1 MDRPPDSADPA
12 PETLTELILRASAQ
26 VSSTL
31 GIRLKPL
38 RVQVDEMRVLHAL
51 SAGGGMSMTELSEA
65 LVIGGPT
72 LTRMA
77 DRLVSENL
85 VYRAPDPHDRRRV
98 RLHLTEAGEDLRCGG
113 GRDRCG
119 HATIAD
125 CALCRTGSGRSV
137 VGPGANGFA
146 AARLIRR
153 PPPSR
158 NPARRRF
165 AAHERFGR
173 GKPLFRAGLLD
184 RIGR

>member
-38 RVQVDEMRVLHAL
+38 GVQVDEMRVLHAL
-51 SAGGGMSMTELSEA
+51 TAAGGMSMTELADA

-72 LTRMA
+72 LTRIA

-98 RLHLTEAGEDLRCGG
+98 RLHLTDAGDICAAEAAELV
-113 GRDRCG
+113 
-119 HATIAD
+119 AD
-125 CALCRTGSGRSV
+125 MQALL
-137 VGPGANGFA
+137 
-146 AARLIRR
+146 AARFADLDLDDLSSALARTAS
-153 PPPSR
+153 PP
-158 NPARRRF
+158 
-165 AAHERFGR
+165 E
-173 GKPLFRAGLLD
+173 D
-184 RIGR
+184 

>member
-98 RLHLTEAGEDLRCGG
+98 RLHLTEAGETC
-113 GRDRCG
+113 
-119 HATIAD
+119 AAEAAEIVAD
-125 CALCRTGSGRSV
+125 MQQLLTA
-137 VGPGANGFA
+137 
-146 AARLIRR
+146 
-153 PPPSR
+153 
-158 NPARRRF
+158 RF
-165 AAHERFGR
+165 AELDLDDLSSALARTAS
-173 GKPLFRAGLLD
+173 PLQD
-184 RIGR
+184 

>member
-26 VSSTL
+26 VSSAL

-98 RLHLTEAGEDLRCGG
+98 RLHLTEAGGTCAAE
-113 GRDRCG
+113 
-119 HATIAD
+119 AAEIVAD
-125 CALCRTGSGRSV
+125 MQQLLTA
-137 VGPGANGFA
+137 
-146 AARLIRR
+146 
-153 PPPSR
+153 
-158 NPARRRF
+158 RF
-165 AAHERFGR
+165 AELDLDDLSSALARTAS
-173 GKPLFRAGLLD
+173 PLKD
-184 RIGR
+184 

>member
-12 PETLTELILRASAQ
+12 PETLTELILRTSAQ

-98 RLHLTEAGEDLRCGG
+98 RLHLTEAGETC
-113 GRDRCG
+113 
-119 HATIAD
+119 AAEAAEIVAD
-125 CALCRTGSGRSV
+125 MQQLLTA
-137 VGPGANGFA
+137 
-146 AARLIRR
+146 
-153 PPPSR
+153 
-158 NPARRRF
+158 RF
-165 AAHERFGR
+165 AELDLDDLSSALARTAS
-173 GKPLFRAGLLD
+173 PLKD
-184 RIGR
+184 

>member
-1 MDRPPDSADPA
+1 MDRPPDNADPA

-38 RVQVDEMRVLHAL
+38 GVQVDEMRVLHAL
-51 SAGGGMSMTELSEA
+51 NATGSAGSGMSMTELSEA

-98 RLHLTEAGEDLRCGG
+98 RLHLTDTGAACAAEAAE
-113 GRDRCG
+113 
-119 HATIAD
+119 IVAD
-125 CALCRTGSGRSV
+125 MQQLLTA
-137 VGPGANGFA
+137 
-146 AARLIRR
+146 
-153 PPPSR
+153 
-158 NPARRRF
+158 RF
-165 AAHERFGR
+165 AGLDLDDLSSALARTAS
-173 GKPLFRAGLLD
+173 PLKD
-184 RIGR
+184 

>member
-38 RVQVDEMRVLHAL
+38 GVQVDEMRVLHAL
-51 SAGGGMSMTELSEA
+51 TAAGGMSMTELSDA

-72 LTRMA
+72 LTRIA

-98 RLHLTEAGEDLRCGG
+98 RLHLTDAGDICAAEAAELV
-113 GRDRCG
+113 
-119 HATIAD
+119 AD
-125 CALCRTGSGRSV
+125 MQALL
-137 VGPGANGFA
+137 
-146 AARLIRR
+146 AARFADLDLDDLSSALARTAS
-153 PPPSR
+153 PP
-158 NPARRRF
+158 
-165 AAHERFGR
+165 E
-173 GKPLFRAGLLD
+173 D
-184 RIGR
+184 